1 MNYDQIWQAIDKIAK
16 QNGLSLSG
24 LAKKSGLDA
33 TTFNKSK
40 RVSPNGKKRC
50 PSLESLNKILDTCHL
65 NFADFY
71 YLAENKSHISNYLTV
86 PSVTLSNIKNPAKFS
101 PKRNDT
107 SSWQTACLPFLP
119 QNTYAVD
126 VDSKNF
132 EYPNPRTN
140 PESVFSEALSLDRL
154 IIKKASAFQC
164 HEDLTAFQDLL
175 VLSLKD
181 FDLLNDQM
189 KNILSDVLLVNDGSY
204 IEFLA
209 KIWKVPER
217 ETKKLLSNYACL
229 QKRLGLRIEDGGNK
243 EIKT

>member
-1 MNYDQIWQAIDKIAK
+1 MCKFYFFNFIDVLGLGCYITYYIKEKTMNYDQIWQAIDKIAK

-40 RVSPNGKKRC
+40 RVGPNGKKRC

-101 PKRNDT
+101 PKQNDT

-132 EYPNPRTN
+132 EPFYPLGATLVVERYSEINSMDRVIILTKSGETFIKEFLFFDGQVVKLQSINNPKDV
-140 PESVFSEALSLDRL
+140 SVLKVQD
-154 IIKKASAFQC
+154 IK
-164 HEDLTAFQDLL
+164 
-175 VLSLKD
+175 
-181 FDLLNDQM
+181 LLNR
-189 KNILSDVLLVNDGSY
+189 I
-204 IEFLA
+204 
-209 KIWKVPER
+209 IWA
-217 ETKKLLSNYACL
+217 S
-229 QKRLGLRIEDGGNK
+229 Q
-243 EIKT
+243 